1 MKFAEILAKHGVE
14 NAELVKALKTA
25 LDNSGRL
32 PEGRATEIITQ
43 RDNLIADLLEKNAE
57 IEQLKS
63 KIETNQTKFTE
74 EINGLTEYKTKW
86 EGEETKRTAKIK
98 TDWENKKKIFAIDST
113 DKRFEKVSEIKDSF
127 VFAAEGEELTLE
139 QMKSNLEKMV
149 FLEKAKVFGTSEEA
163 PNYDRGKVKK
173 SDSHPEKKSN
183 SERWIESM
191 KPKK

>member
-1 MKFAEILAKHGVE
+1 MDLKALFAKHSVE
-14 NAELVKALKTA
+14 SAELLADIQASLDSSDMIPNSRFKQVIKERNELRADAAEKESNIETLKAEKEKL
-25 LDNSGRL
+25 
-32 PEGRATEIITQ
+32 ATE
-43 RDNLIADLLEKNAE
+43 KN
-57 IEQLKS
+57 S
-63 KIETNQTKFTE
+63 
-74 EINGLTEYKTKW
+74 LTEYKTKW

-127 VFAAEGEELTLE
+127 VFAAEGEELTPE

-163 PNYDRGKVKK
+163 PNYDRGKVKE

-191 KPKK
+191 KSKK